1 MPKFFYRYFR
11 YFSAHKDAVAGL
23 MTVYST
29 EKSLEFQN
37 GTISGQITIPGAQNS
52 KITSLLLPIIEDGT
66 ERLILVNK
74 SKTGISVGDIADEF
88 GNCKVDFDSVEIEEA
103 MVLPSFNDTD
113 FMAQA
118 RLAIFTDFFIGS
130 MFPSLAKVQS
140 LEDYYNLLISAAQ
153 LGLLKRS
160 FNAMLGV
167 QALKGFGNQKMIKTE
182 LVKTQMS
189 RLQGIVKNYAWV
201 SYNK

>member
-1 MPKFFYRYFR
+1 
-11 YFSAHKDAVAGL
+11 
-23 MTVYST
+23 MTVYTT

-37 GTISGQITIPGAQNS
+37 GTVSGQVTIPGAQNS
-52 KITSLLLPIIEDGT
+52 KITSLLVPVTEDGI

-74 SKTGISVGDIADEF
+74 SKSGITVGDEADEF
-88 GNCKVDFDSVEIEEA
+88 GNCKVYFDSVEIEEA
-103 MVLPSFNDTD
+103 MVLPSYTDTD
-113 FMAQA
+113 YMAQ
-118 RLAIFTDFFIGS
+118 
-130 MFPSLAKVQS
+130 VQS

-189 RLQGIVKNYAWV
+189 KLQGMITVF
-201 SYNK
+201 

>member
-1 MPKFFYRYFR
+1 
-11 YFSAHKDAVAGL
+11 

-29 EKSLEFQN
+29 EKSLEFQD
-37 GTISGQITIPGAQNS
+37 GTISGQITIPGAHNS

-74 SKTGISVGDIADEF
+74 SKTGISVGDTADEF

-113 FMAQA
+113 FMAQV
-118 RLAIFTDFFIGS
+118 RLAIFTDFYVGS

-140 LEDYYNLLISAAQ
+140 LDDYYNLLVSAAQ

-189 RLQGIVKNYAWV
+189 RLQGMVKISV
-201 SYNK
+201 